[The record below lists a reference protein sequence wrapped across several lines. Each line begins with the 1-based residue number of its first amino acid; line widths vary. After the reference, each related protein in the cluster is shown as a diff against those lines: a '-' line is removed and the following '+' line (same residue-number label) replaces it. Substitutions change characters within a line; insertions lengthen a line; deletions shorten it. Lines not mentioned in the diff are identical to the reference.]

1 LRSNGARHD
10 PLDHLRPIE
19 TEEDVVAARQRAR
32 HVAAL
37 LGFEQQD
44 QTRIATAVSEIA
56 RNAYTYA
63 GGGRVEFALDETGRP
78 QSLVVRVS
86 DQGPG
91 IANLGDILAG
101 QYRSHSGMGL
111 GILGAR
117 RLLDE
122 FDVAT
127 GQDQGTTVTLR
138 KTLPPRAPALAP
150 EDVSKL
156 ADSLA
161 KEKPRGSLAEL
172 REQNRELMG
181 SLEEVRKRQ
190 EELSRLNREL
200 ADTNRG
206 VVALYAELDER
217 AEQLKRANEIK
228 TRFLSN
234 MTHEFRTP
242 LNAIMALTGLLL
254 DRSDG
259 PLTPEQELQV
269 TYIRQSATALSDI
282 VNDLLDIAK
291 VEAGK
296 TTVSASRFHVDD
308 LFGALRGMLRP
319 LCVDDG
325 VSLVFERDEGL
336 PSIYGDERKVSQ
348 VLRNFVSNAL
358 KFTTRG
364 EVTVSASL
372 ADGENIVFTVRD
384 TGIGIAPEHHA
395 AIFEEFTQIENALQ
409 GRAKGTGLGL
419 ALSKSLA
426 ELMGGRVWVESALG
440 AGAAFYLQIP
450 LEYRAADG
458 APQPTATERP
468 RAGLHRVLI
477 VDDDEMARYTLRRL
491 LDGVATVSEAPDG
504 LTGLHAAAVE
514 HPDAIMLDLRM
525 PGLSGFEVLERL
537 GADAATRDIPVVV
550 VTSALLHD
558 SDQAKLRRAA
568 TILPKE
574 RLSRQSLIETLTPLF
589 ARAEVSHAAK

>member
-1 LRSNGARHD
+1 MTRSIIAVV
-10 PLDHLRPIE
+10 IE

-32 HVAAL
+32 QVAAL

-44 QTRIATAVSEIA
+44 QTRVATAVSEIA
-56 RNAYTYA
+56 RNAYTYG
-63 GGGRVEFALDETGRP
+63 GGGRVEFALDEAGRP
-78 QSLVVRVS
+78 QSLVVRVV

-91 IANLGDILAG
+91 IVNLGDILSG
-101 QYRSHSGMGL
+101 QYRSQSGMGL

-117 RLLDE
+117 RLLDD

-127 GQDQGTTVTLR
+127 GQDQGTTITLR
-138 KTLPPRAPALAP
+138 KTLPPRAPALTP
-150 EDVSKL
+150 ESIRSI
-156 ADSLA
+156 ADALA

-172 REQNRELMG
+172 REQNRELIV
-181 SLEEVRKRQ
+181 SLDEVRKRQ
-190 EELSRLNREL
+190 DELSRLNREL

-259 PLTPEQELQV
+259 PLSPEQERQV

-282 VNDLLDIAK
+282 VNDLLDLAK

-296 TTVSASRFHVDD
+296 TTVSASRFHVDE

-319 LCVDDG
+319 LCVDDE
-325 VSLVFERDEGL
+325 VSLVFKQDEDL
-336 PSIYGDERKVSQ
+336 PPIYGDERKVSQ

-358 KFTTRG
+358 KFTTKG

-372 ADGENIVFTVRD
+372 ADDASIVFAVRD
-384 TGIGIAPEHHA
+384 TGIGIAPEHHT

-409 GRAKGTGLGL
+409 TRAKGTGLGL
-419 ALSKSLA
+419 TLSKSLA

-440 AGAAFYLQIP
+440 KGAAFFLQIP
-450 LEYRAADG
+450 LEYRAADT
-458 APQPTATERP
+458 APQPVTIEWP
-468 RAGLHRVLI
+468 RAGLHRVLLI
-477 VDDDEMARYTLRRL
+477 DDDEMARYTMRRL
-491 LDGVATVSEAPDG
+491 LDGVAAVSEAPDG
-504 LTGLHAAAVE
+504 LTGLHMAAAE
-514 HPDAIMLDLRM
+514 HPDAIVLDLRM
-525 PGLSGFEVLERL
+525 PGLSGFDVLERL
-537 GADAATRDIPVVV
+537 GADAATRNIPVAV
-550 VTSALLHD
+550 VTSALLQD
-558 SDQAKLRRAA
+558 SDQVKLQRAVA
-568 TILPKE
+568 ILPKE
-574 RLSRQSLIETLTPLF
+574 RLSRQCLVETLTPLF
-589 ARAEVSHAAK
+589 ARAEASHAAI